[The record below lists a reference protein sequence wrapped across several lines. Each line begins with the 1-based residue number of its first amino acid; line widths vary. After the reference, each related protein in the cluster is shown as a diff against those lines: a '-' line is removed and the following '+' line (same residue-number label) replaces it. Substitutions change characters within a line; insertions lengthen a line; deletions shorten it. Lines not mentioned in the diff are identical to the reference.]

1 MPIVSCPFSG
11 MRERVA
17 CNMLPPLH
25 GLVRIGQL
33 GKQLKK
39 EANIGQ

>member
-1 MPIVSCPFSG
+1 MPIVFCPFSG